1 MCSPNNYNSK
11 VCEASFSKGND
22 DMEDILIWLPRN
34 EIIAN
39 INLTFPDNAT
49 VTTPT
54 PYKYSKPIL
63 YYGSSITEGGCA
75 YNINNGYNA
84 IISQHLDV
92 DYYNLGFS
100 GSAKGELPVADFI
113 NTLDISIFVYDYD
126 HNAPTI
132 EHLESTHEPFFKR
145 IREVH
150 PNLPIIMMTRPA
162 VIYGDHE
169 KKRREVV
176 LKTYNNA
183 IASGDKNVYFI
194 DGESFFG
201 DKDRHLCTADGIH
214 PNDLGFYRMAECV
227 EPVIK
232 AILEQQN

>member
-1 MCSPNNYNSK
+1 
-11 VCEASFSKGND
+11 
-22 DMEDILIWLPRN
+22 
-34 EIIAN
+34 
-39 INLTFPDNAT
+39 
-49 VTTPT
+49 
-54 PYKYSKPIL
+54 
-63 YYGSSITEGGCA
+63 
-75 YNINNGYNA
+75 
-84 IISQHLDV
+84 
-92 DYYNLGFS
+92 
-100 GSAKGELPVADFI
+100 
-113 NTLDISIFVYDYD
+113 
-126 HNAPTI
+126 
-132 EHLESTHEPFFKR
+132 
-145 IREVH
+145 
-150 PNLPIIMMTRPA
+150 MTRPA